1 MMRDRGVPDILL
13 DLMREFTQLFRS
25 EIRLAGA
32 EVSEKVSVVGVAL
45 GLVVGGAVLLMA
57 ALVLMLQ
64 AAVAGLVAEGFSIA
78 VATLIVGGIVLVVG
92 AVLVWLG
99 INRLNARNLTPK
111 RTLEQLQR
119 DAALAKHE
127 VGAT

>member
-32 EVSEKVSVVGVAL
+32 EVSEKVSMVGVAL
-45 GLVVGGAVLLMA
+45 GLIVGGAVLLMA
-57 ALVLMLQ
+57 ALVLLLQ
-64 AAVAGLVAEGFSIA
+64 AAVAGLVAEGFSVA
-78 VATLIVGGIVLVVG
+78 AATLIVGGVVLVVG
-92 AVLVWLG
+92 LALVWLG
-99 INRLNARNLTPK
+99 MGRIKARSLAPR
-111 RTLEQLQR
+111 RTLDQLQR

>member
-57 ALVLMLQ
+57 ALVLLLQ

-99 INRLNARNLTPK
+99 LNRLNARNLTPR

>member
-57 ALVLMLQ
+57 ALVLLLQ

-99 INRLNARNLTPK
+99 LNRLNARNLTPK

>member
-1 MMRDRGVPDILL
+1 MTRDRGVPDILL

-32 EVSEKVSVVGVAL
+32 EVSEKVSMVGVAL
-45 GLVVGGAVLLMA
+45 GLVVAGAALLMA
-57 ALVLMLQ
+57 AVVLLLQ
-64 AAVAGLVAEGFSIA
+64 AAVAGLVAEGFSVA
-78 VATLIVGGIVLVVG
+78 VATLIVGGVVLVVG
-92 AVLVWLG
+92 AGLVWAG
-99 INRLNARNLTPK
+99 MNRIKARNLTPR